1 MFHVEQFW
9 GHVPRKCVNYRGEPM
24 GILNE
29 MFGDGEQAAPYEGEL
44 LAEGDYV
51 SEKEKMLAGYKT
63 FRKRYVLKNLLLR
76 LFIAGLA
83 LASSVFMIVTSPAE
97 DRTIPVFCLLLC
109 GFVIG
114 WFISQF
120 VSNKRK
126 YLKSVE
132 SLAGIP
138 YHVEIFTDKI
148 KIADMSPIPENVE
161 STEEDED
168 EGTENAGPPA
178 TVIHLDSPIV
188 DLLDRE
194 GIFILIV
201 KKAYVFIIPKSAFS
215 EENVKTVREKLSV
228 IMGIRYKAG

>member
-1 MFHVEQFW
+1 
-9 GHVPRKCVNYRGEPM
+9 M

-29 MFGDGEQAAPYEGEL
+29 MFGDGEPVASYEGDL

-63 FRKRYVLKNLLLR
+63 FRKRYVLKNFLLR

-138 YHVEIFTDKI
+138 YHAEIFTDKI
-148 KIADMSPIPENVE
+148 KIADMSPTPENVE
-161 STEEDED
+161 STEEDEGD
-168 EGTENAGPPA
+168 ENADQDIENSGPPA

-201 KKAYVFIIPKSAFS
+201 KKAYVFIIPKTAFS
-215 EENVKTVREKLSV
+215 EEDVKTVREKLSV
-228 IMGIRYKAG
+228 IMGIRYKVG